1 VVEGE
6 SLADKRH
13 VNLIL
18 RLVLDRSGEL
28 QQGEVVATTGTASGR
43 FGTWGALTPAVRK
56 LVEQVWEETS

>member
-1 VVEGE
+1 MVEGE

-43 FGTWGALTPAVRK
+43 FGTWEAMTPAVRK
-56 LVEQVWEETS
+56 LVEQVWEETP

>member
-28 QQGEVVATTGTASGR
+28 QQGEVVATTGTASRR
-43 FGTWGALTPAVRK
+43 FGAWGAMTPAVRK
-56 LVEQVWEETS
+56 LVEQVWEETP